1 MPFVHRLA
9 RAELPED
16 ATALARFLLGK
27 LAVRRL
33 SEAIV
38 SGRIVETEAYLPGDA
53 AGHAFRGRTP
63 RNASLFLPVG
73 HAYVY
78 LAYGVSFMLNVS
90 AGGEGIGS
98 GVLLRAMEPVEG
110 IAVMQRRRGGVP
122 IRDLLRGPGRLAL
135 AFDIDRRLD
144 GIDLCADERLFLAS
158 DGAVVGEI
166 AGSTRI
172 GITRDADRVLRYFLR
187 GSPFVSG
194 PRWLNGHIGTSAP
207 PVGTVTVRTS
217 RRKSQS

>member
-1 MPFVHRLA
+1 MPFVHRLT

-16 ATALARFLLGK
+16 ATALGRFLLGK

-33 SEAIV
+33 REAIV

-90 AGGEGIGS
+90 AGPEGIGA
-98 GVLLRAMEPVEG
+98 GVLLRAMEPVDG

-135 AFDIDRRLD
+135 AFNIDRRLD

-158 DGAVVGEI
+158 DGAAVGEI
-166 AGSTRI
+166 AESTRI
-172 GITRDADRVLRYFLR
+172 GITQDADRVLRYFLR

-194 PRWLNGHIGTSAP
+194 PRWLNGQIVAAAAGEGTRSVKNP
-207 PVGTVTVRTS
+207 T
-217 RRKSQS
+217 RKEV